1 MLYVVIIFLL
11 ASVYLYCLLGGADF
25 GAGIIELF
33 TRGKNKKLTRA
44 VITKAIAP
52 IWEANHMWLII
63 TIVILFNAFPA
74 IYAQISITLYIPLIL
89 LLVGIILRGTAFT
102 FRHYDAIKDNSQEV
116 YSRIFAV
123 SSFIVSFFLGML
135 IGAVVSGKMMMH
147 PTGFWESYLNPWL
160 NLFSISTGLFITTI
174 FAFTASVFLI
184 GDNSDEIL
192 MPELIRKSKINS
204 LIMVTAGAF
213 VFLASIIEGIG
224 FDRSFIS
231 NPFSLTFIALATIA
245 LPLLWKAIETRK
257 IWQARIIAGAQ
268 LLFIIS
274 AFYSVYFPK
283 IVIFKDAESLT
294 LFNSAAPAVTINLL
308 AWALL
313 IGSLLIFP
321 ALFYLLRVFKRKENN
336 DPL

>member
-1 MLYVVIIFLL
+1 MLYVVIFFLL

-33 TRGKNKKLTRA
+33 TQNKNKEITRS
-44 VITKAIAP
+44 VVTKAIAP

-74 IYAQISITLYIPLIL
+74 IYTQISITLYIPLIL

-123 SSFIVSFFLGML
+123 SSLIVSFFLGML

-147 PTGFWESYLNPWL
+147 PTGFWEAYLHPWL
-160 NLFSISTGLFITTI
+160 NLFSISTGLFVTAI
-174 FAFTASVFLI
+174 FAFTASIFLI
-184 GDNSDEIL
+184 GDNHNDIL
-192 MPELIRKSKINS
+192 IPELIRKSKIYTF
-204 LIMVTAGAF
+204 IMVVTGAF
-213 VFLASIIEGIG
+213 VFLASILENTG
-224 FDRSFIS
+224 FESSFIS
-231 NPFSLTFIALATIA
+231 NPVSLAFILAATVA
-245 LPLLWKAIETRK
+245 LPLLWKAIEKRK
-257 IWQARIIAGAQ
+257 IWRARIIAGAQ

-283 IVIFKDAESLT
+283 IVVFKDAESLT
-294 LFNSAAPAVTINLL
+294 LFNSAAPDVTINLL

-321 ALFYLLRVFKRKENN
+321 ALFYLLRVFKLNESE
-336 DPL
+336 DQP